1 MQLFLWTE
9 ADTGFLTDGAVSKS
23 ILFGGLLLAL
33 LLFII
38 MSAVCKNF
46 PKTYKHEK
54 NFLVAVTAAL
64 AGISVILR
72 SVYEFYEIAV
82 LGVQVGAGTF
92 TAGHPAFY
100 VALSILGLF
109 AAMTLFVTA
118 GNFASG
124 HSTYAAYPLFA
135 LILPLWHCYN
145 LIIQFVSTVSGASV
159 MENALEVLTLVFAL
173 LFLFF
178 QAKLFAGL
186 EAVRAARRCFM
197 FGMPAVL
204 FSMMSSLPVCVL
216 TVAGIPIA
224 TSFSLPQHIA
234 NLCLALYIL
243 CFLAAFTRT
252 AGKRTL
258 KIAETPPPQPPVA
271 EKSAPR
277 SIPSSELGRP
287 FHSDT
292 EPPASPITG
301 KLPPYGSIGEGSPHP
316 GASRQKADASQQRP
330 EMRREPASSAGLP
343 DDTPLMRRTRKPEDG
358 EKAPAD
364 IKAVPLPE
372 KTAPAPTD
380 QEAENARRARL
391 DRIDRLYES
400 LIQER
405 TGKGN
410 KDNR

>member
-54 NFLVAVTAAL
+54 KFLVAVTAAL

-82 LGVQVGAGTF
+82 LVCRSAPEPLRRAT
-92 TAGHPAFY
+92 PAFY

-173 LFLFF
+173 LFLFP
-178 QAKLFAGL
+178 G
-186 EAVRAARRCFM
+186 EAVRRSGSGTRGAAVFYVRHAGRLVLHDVAVAGLCADS
-197 FGMPAVL
+197 GRDTNCNIILITPAYCQ
-204 FSMMSSLPVCVL
+204 SLPC
-216 TVAGIPIA
+216 
-224 TSFSLPQHIA
+224 
-234 NLCLALYIL
+234 ALYSLFPGRIYPNG
-243 CFLAAFTRT
+243 
-252 AGKRTL
+252 GKTHTENRGDT
-258 KIAETPPPQPPVA
+258 PPQPPVA

-277 SIPSSELGRP
+277 SIPSSGLKRP

-292 EPPASPITG
+292 EPPAAPITG
-301 KLPPYGSIGEGSPHP
+301 KLPPYGSIGEGSPHS
-316 GASRQKADASQQRP
+316 GASRQKGRCIAATPGNAPGTGIQRRAAGRYTAYEADTQTGRWGKSTSRYQSCAF
-330 EMRREPASSAGLP
+330 AG
-343 DDTPLMRRTRKPEDG
+343 
-358 EKAPAD
+358 
-364 IKAVPLPE
+364 
-372 KTAPAPTD
+372 KTAPCSDGSRGGKRAPG
-380 QEAENARRARL
+380 
-391 DRIDRLYES
+391 S
-400 LIQER
+400 S
-405 TGKGN
+405 GP
-410 KDNR
+410 NRPAL